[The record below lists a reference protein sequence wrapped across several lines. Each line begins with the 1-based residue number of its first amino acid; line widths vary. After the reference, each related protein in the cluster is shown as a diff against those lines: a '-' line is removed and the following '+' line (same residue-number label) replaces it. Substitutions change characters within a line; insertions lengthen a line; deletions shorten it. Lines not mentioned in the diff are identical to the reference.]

1 MAKSGNIWKRIA
13 KITVILYFV
22 LITLPAFVFI
32 LIRTPFIQNF
42 IVKNTTAYLS
52 RELNTEISI
61 GSIYL
66 SFFLDLEIND
76 LKVNDQQ
83 NNLLASIDQIEI
95 GFNRFIFGKNKL
107 LFRKA
112 ELTNPSFFLRKYK
125 GEEQTNLQFIID
137 YFAAEKAEDKKS
149 TPVHIR
155 FKKVILHN
163 AEFAYI
169 DENTEDFSGNH
180 INFKDL
186 HLTGINLNANN
197 VIITDTISA
206 NILNLVFHEKSGF
219 SVQEMNTKF
228 SFSDKLLKADEL
240 ILHTTNSRIN
250 GDIHML
256 YESTTGFSDF
266 VHAVSFQSEFRKTLI
281 DFSDIAAFA
290 PALSDVGTRLYVSG
304 NVNGSISN
312 LNTKDLIVE
321 TGRNTRLQM
330 NCMIMGLPD
339 ISETFFDLN
348 ISNLSTSSA
357 DLLSLLSDLNI
368 EPSSIQEI
376 NKFAKFDIRGSFI
389 GFINSFYSDFSARS
403 NIGDVNGKMS
413 FKTPV
418 DGHPYYNGSLE
429 TNSFNIGH
437 LLQNDLL
444 GIISANLEVAGEGL
458 QMNTMNIS
466 ARGKIS
472 EITFN
477 KYNYSNIDLAATFD
491 KGVFDGDI
499 EIKDQNVN
507 FDFSGKISFLDKIP
521 VYAFQANIHEAHLNK
536 INLNRNDSIAS
547 ISGRFNINFSGTSP
561 DNFLGSAQLKN
572 VQYKEGK
579 NTYFIDSLYIS
590 QDSILNSEK
599 RLVIRSN
606 IIDGFIEGN
615 YYFSEVGQVVSRF
628 LSDYITHLDMGQ
640 QDTEEYIPDLNI
652 RFGFEIKDFDII
664 SGLFIPALSV
674 EKHTIAKGSFNSLQN
689 TLFLDLTSGLIE
701 YNDIKLHKSVSSVET
716 FSRNI
721 YITVNALKVSHTDSF
736 FIEHFIGS
744 SVIYKD
750 NINFSMFWN
759 NYDTLSS
766 YTGDIQ
772 GTISFPD
779 SGMTRITFLPSSFT
793 VQNLFWEIQDKNSIH
808 FVKDMILVNGLL
820 MTSQNQEVFLHG
832 IASGFMHDYM
842 NIRLKNFNLDN
853 LRAITSQYG
862 LDINGVA
869 TGNVELKSALSNP
882 YLTGKLQINGFSF
895 NEEEWGDFYVYSE
908 YNDMNKS
915 LFADIKIQNIFST
928 GISEPLSFTGNYFFD
943 RKGDELD
950 FVCRLSAFD
959 LKLLEPFLAGQI
971 RVNEGRT
978 SGEII
983 IRGDVSKPDISGKLW
998 FMRSYLH
1005 VNYLNT
1011 FFALKDTIRFENNKI
1026 YANDFLLSDARG
1038 KDAYADILIQHDFFT
1053 DFRLDVKLR
1062 TVDDFVFMNTGPA
1075 HNEDFYGTIVAN
1087 GQVSVT
1093 GKPDDI
1099 TMNVFAKTGRGT
1111 QFSLPMD
1118 AAGSVYEQN
1127 FINFISTT
1135 GADNETGSKSKQ
1147 KDPLG
1152 FKMNL
1157 DLEVTPDAEML
1168 IIFDPT
1174 IGDIMRG
1181 KAKGNL
1187 RIEFDINDDFIMFG
1201 DLELVDGD
1209 YLFTLGNVISKK
1221 FFISPGGRLVW
1232 EGSPYNAN
1240 IDISTYYPLRTR
1252 LLELV
1257 SHIDS
1262 SEIYRRKIPVNLE
1275 LLLKNDLLTPDITFN
1290 ISLPQSDENTKN
1302 IMNSAISS
1310 DQELNRQVFSL
1321 LIFNSFVK
1329 PEASFSTPDYL
1340 GGVGNTTLEFVSNQF
1355 NNWVS
1360 QISRDFDIGINYRP
1374 GTELTTDE
1382 IEVLFSTQ
1390 MINDRVRIEGNFG
1403 VGGNQVGEEN
1413 ATGQNFLGDV
1423 SVEYRISRDDRLFL
1437 RAFNRSNPIDAIT
1450 QNSPYTQGAGI
1461 FYKRDFDAIRD
1472 LLKRNKQKKKDRKE
1486 TD

>member
-13 KITVILYFV
+13 KITVILYFA
-22 LITLPAFVFI
+22 LITLPASLFI
-32 LIRTPFIQNF
+32 LVRTPFIQNY
-42 IVKNTTAYLS
+42 IVKQTTSYLS
-52 RELNTEISI
+52 RQLNTEISI
-61 GSIYL
+61 GSIYI

-76 LKVNDQQ
+76 LKVNDQR
-83 NNLLASIDQIEI
+83 NNLLASIDQLEI
-95 GFNRFIFGKNKL
+95 GFNSFIIGNNNL

-125 GEEQTNLQFIID
+125 GEAHTNLQFIID
-137 YFAAEKAEDKKS
+137 YFATDKVSDKES
-149 TPVHIR
+149 TPIHLRI
-155 FKKVILHN
+155 KKVILNN
-163 AEFAYI
+163 AEFAFI
-169 DENTEDFSGNH
+169 DENAEEFYEKQ
-180 INFKDL
+180 INFEDI
-186 HLTGINLNANN
+186 HLTRINLHANN
-197 VIITDTISA
+197 VHITDSISA
-206 NILNLVFHEKSGF
+206 DILNLTFHEKSGF
-219 SVQEMNTKF
+219 SVQEMKTKF
-228 SFSDKLLKADEL
+228 SFSDKFLKADEL
-240 ILHTTNSRIN
+240 ILHTQHSRIN
-250 GDIHML
+250 GNIHML
-256 YESTTGFSDF
+256 YESTAGFSDF

-290 PALSDVGTRLYVSG
+290 PALNNVVTRLYVSG
-304 NVNGSISN
+304 HVNGSISN

-348 ISNLSTSSA
+348 ISKLSTSSS
-357 DLLSLLSDLNI
+357 DLISLLRDLNI
-368 EPSSIQEI
+368 EPSEIQEI
-376 NKFAKFDIRGSFI
+376 NKFAQFDIRGSFI
-389 GFINSFYSDFSARS
+389 GFINSFYSDFALQS
-403 NIGDVNGKMS
+403 NIGDVSGKMS
-413 FKTPV
+413 FKTPA
-418 DGHPYYNGSLE
+418 DAQPYYIGSLE
-429 TNSFNIGH
+429 TNEFNIGH
-437 LLQNDLL
+437 LLQNDML
-444 GIISANLEVAGEGL
+444 GIVTANLELAGEGI
-458 QMNTMNIS
+458 QMNSMNIS
-466 ARGKIS
+466 AEGNIS
-472 EITFN
+472 EITIN
-477 KYNYSNIDLAATFD
+477 NYNYTNIDLAATFD
-491 KGVFDGDI
+491 QGVFDGDVSANDPNI
-499 EIKDQNVN
+499 R
-507 FDFSGKISFLDKIP
+507 FDFSGKISFNEDIP
-521 VYAFQANIHEAHLNK
+521 VYAFQANIHESHLNK
-536 INLNRNDSIAS
+536 LNLNRNDSLAFL
-547 ISGRFNINFSGTSP
+547 SGQFNINFSGTST
-561 DNFLGSAQLKN
+561 DNYIGTANLKN
-572 VQYKEGK
+572 VNYREGK
-579 NTYFIDSLYIS
+579 STYFIDSLFLS
-590 QDSILNSEK
+590 QDSIGHSEK

-606 IIDGFIEGN
+606 IVDGFIEGQYN
-615 YYFSEVGQVVSRF
+615 FSESETVVSRF
-628 LSDYITHLDMGQ
+628 LADYITHLDKDQ
-640 QDTEEYIPDLNI
+640 LQDGEEYIPDFNI

-689 TLFLDLTSGLIE
+689 TLFIDLTSGLIE
-701 YNDIKLHKSVSSVET
+701 YNDIKLQKSVTTVET
-716 FSRNI
+716 FSKNI
-721 YITVNALKVSHTDSF
+721 YVTVNALKVSYIDSI
-736 FIEHFIGS
+736 FIENFIGS

-750 NINFSMFWN
+750 NINFSLFWD
-759 NYDTLSS
+759 NYDALAL

-779 SGMTRITFLPSSFT
+779 SAMTRITFLPSSFT

-808 FVKDMILVNGLL
+808 FVKDMILVNGLKI
-820 MTSQNQEVFLHG
+820 TSLDQEVFIHG

-842 NIRLKNFNLDN
+842 NIRLKNFKLDN
-853 LRAITSQYG
+853 LRGITSQYG

-869 TGNVELKSALSNP
+869 TGNVELKSALLNP
-882 YLTGKLQINGFSF
+882 YLTGNLQITGFSF
-895 NEEEWGDFYVYSE
+895 NEQEWGDFYIYSE
-908 YNDMNKS
+908 YNNLNKS
-915 LFADIKIQNIFST
+915 LFADVKIQNVFNT
-928 GISEPLSFTGNYFFD
+928 RISEPLSFSGNYFFD
-943 RKGDELD
+943 RVGDELD

-959 LKLLEPFLAGQI
+959 LKLIEPFLDGQI

-978 SGEII
+978 SGEIFI
-983 IRGDVSKPDISGKLW
+983 KGNAVKPDITGKLW
-998 FMRSYLH
+998 FMRSYIH

-1011 FFALKDTIRFENNKI
+1011 FFALKDTIRLESNKI
-1026 YANDFLLSDARG
+1026 FANNFLLSDARG
-1038 KDAYADILIQHDFFT
+1038 KDAYADILILHDFFT
-1053 DFRLDVKLR
+1053 DFRLDMKLR
-1062 TVDDFVFMNTGPA
+1062 TVDDFVFMNTGPV

-1099 TMNVFAKTGRGT
+1099 TMTVFARTGRGT
-1111 QFSLPMD
+1111 QFYLPMD

-1127 FINFISTT
+1127 FINFISTSES
-1135 GADNETGSKSKQ
+1135 DIEVPLEIKQ
-1147 KDPLG
+1147 KEQLG

-1187 RIEFDINDDFIMFG
+1187 RIEFDINDEFIMYG

-1221 FFISPGGRLVW
+1221 FFISPGGKLSW
-1232 EGSPYNAN
+1232 TGSPYNAT
-1240 IDISTYYPLRTR
+1240 IDINTYYPLRTR

-1302 IMNSAISS
+1302 IMNSAITS

-1321 LIFNSFVK
+1321 LIFNSFVQ
-1329 PEASFSTPDYL
+1329 PEASFSTPNYL
-1340 GGVGNTTLEFVSNQF
+1340 GGMGTTTLEFVSNQF

-1390 MINDRVRIEGNFG
+1390 MISDRVRIEGNFG
-1403 VGGNQVGEEN
+1403 VGGNQIGEEN
-1413 ATGQNFLGDV
+1413 TSGQNFLGDV
-1423 SVEYRISRDDRLFL
+1423 SIEYRISGDDRLFL

-1450 QNSPYTQGAGI
+1450 QNSPYTQGVGI
-1461 FYKRDFDAIRD
+1461 FYKRDFDRIKD
-1472 LLKRNKQKKKDRKE
+1472 LLKRKQKKKSSDEKE
-1486 TD
+1486 